1 MDADQLELLR
11 SLGEL
16 LDRGERA
23 ALATVTR
30 TSGSTPQAVG
40 ARMLLRADGS
50 TLGTIGGGRIEQV
63 VLEELAHVLR
73 LGSSRTRSWDLVK
86 DLGMCCGGRM
96 EILLEMVEGSA
107 RMIVFGAG
115 HVAAATVPLLLR
127 IGFRVSVVDERA
139 ELLTSERFPGVEHV
153 ACAPDEALRQLAPS
167 ERDWLLI
174 VTQDHALDE
183 LALER
188 ALSSPHR
195 YIGMIG
201 SRRKVLRVLD
211 RIQARHGALDTS
223 RLYAPVGL
231 DLGAVGPH
239 EIAVSI
245 AAELVALRRG
255 QDAAHMRLGIAPA
268 SEDVAAGRGHAS

>member
-1 MDADQLELLR
+1 MDADQLELTR
-11 SLGEL
+11 ALGDL
-16 LDRGERA
+16 LERGERG

-40 ARMLLRADGS
+40 ARMLLRTDGS

-73 LGSSRTRSWDLVK
+73 LGQSRTRSWDLVK

-96 EILLEMVEGSA
+96 ELLLEPVEGSA

-139 ELLTSERFPGVEHV
+139 ELLTPARFPGAEPL
-153 ACAPDEALRQLAPS
+153 ACAPDEALDQLALT

-174 VTQDHALDE
+174 ITQDHRLDE

-188 ALSSPHR
+188 ALALPHR

-211 RIQARHGALDTS
+211 RIQARRGELDTS

-231 DLGAVGPH
+231 DLGGVSPD

-255 QDAAHMRLGIAPA
+255 KTAAHMRLGVVRAA
-268 SEDVAAGRGHAS
+268 EDEAAGRGRAS